1 MTKDMIE
8 YFSTLSVKGII
19 EWITFIGF
27 ILALLHLLILGL
39 IYNLTHNLDNLE
51 KNYFYPTTLY
61 ENTKMNA
68 ISCIVVSLI
77 LIAINYLYTIPYLLY
92 RAIYFITHVGRNE
105 EEREDE

>member
-1 MTKDMIE
+1 MIKDMIE

-39 IYNLTHNLDNLE
+39 IYNLTHKLDNLE

>member
-1 MTKDMIE
+1 MINDITK
-8 YFSTLSVKGII
+8 YLSTLSVKGII
-19 EWITFIGF
+19 EWITFIGL

-39 IYNLTHNLDNLE
+39 THKLDNLE
-51 KNYFYPTTLY
+51 NNYFYPTTLY